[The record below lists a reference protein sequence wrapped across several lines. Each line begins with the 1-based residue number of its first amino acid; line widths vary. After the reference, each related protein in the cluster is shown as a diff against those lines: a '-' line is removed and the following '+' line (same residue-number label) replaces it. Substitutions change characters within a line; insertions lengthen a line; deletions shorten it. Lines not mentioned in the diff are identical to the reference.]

1 MIQTREE
8 VMKEISGSER
18 LSEMFFQWK
27 KEQQEAFL
35 DFCTGNRGV
44 KILYDSF
51 FKEILNPEI
60 APERIEEFL
69 SLILK
74 QEVRILTVLPND
86 TVRIAD
92 EQSLVIMDIV
102 VELEDHSIAN
112 VEVQKIGYLF
122 AGQLFY
128 MKKVLRNFGSI
139 RKSTSII
146 FHRNP
151 ILESRWNYCRNTCIF
166 RLTYSG
172 NLCKIEV

>member
-1 MIQTREE
+1 M
-8 VMKEISGSER
+8 
-18 LSEMFFQWK
+18 
-27 KEQQEAFL
+27 
-35 DFCTGNRGV
+35 
-44 KILYDSF
+44 
-51 FKEILNPEI
+51 
-60 APERIEEFL
+60 
-69 SLILK
+69 
-74 QEVRILTVLPND
+74 RILTVLPND

-122 AGQLFY
+122 AGQRSACYSPRICCFGSIRGSKVRKGKLSVIKILKKYLQLFY

-151 ILESRWNYCRNTCIF
+151 ILESRWNYCREYVYIPLDVF
-166 RLTYSG
+166 G
-172 NLCKIEV
+172 NLCK